1 MFHKLGG
8 SLAQFVT
15 ELGAYLP
22 FELTHVEVGGKLTDA
37 ASGAAMLQQAG
48 ALLAPAGIDVR
59 RANESEFGQALT
71 MAECAREIAA

>member
-1 MFHKLGG
+1 M
-8 SLAQFVT
+8 T

-48 ALLAPAGIDVR
+48 TLLAPSGIGVR
-59 RANESEFGQALT
+59 RANESEFGQALA
-71 MAECAREIAA
+71 MAECARELASGSGP